1 MNFQKETHI
10 NISDIKHHQLLR
22 LWLIALA
29 PKSPISLLPSTLAV
43 AFHLLCWTLI
53 ILHLYLWIHYYWT
66 IFSFLP
72 GHVVR
77 KKMREPTCL
86 PLSGSTYNT
95 FAKSPVPLARLSK
108 LQSSNTSYNCGA
120 IMCWTKLEQGVR
132 ITYHIDEKASP
143 GTAVFKLGFEGNQVS
158 GALSWTHIL
167 KVPRRASIPSGYGWN
182 TGYIRDLKL
191 PTVRYVWMGKSSS
204 WLRLHL
210 RG

>member
-1 MNFQKETHI
+1 MNLQKETHI

-43 AFHLLCWTLI
+43 AFHLVCWTLI

-77 KKMREPTCL
+77 KKIREPTCL

-120 IMCWTKLEQGVR
+120 IMCWRNLEQELL
-132 ITYHIDEKASP
+132 IILMK
-143 GTAVFKLGFEGNQVS
+143 KLPLAQLY
-158 GALSWTHIL
+158 LSWAL
-167 KVPRRASIPSGYGWN
+167 KVTKFQELWAELI
-182 TGYIRDLKL
+182 
-191 PTVRYVWMGKSSS
+191 S
-204 WLRLHL
+204 WRCPEEPAYLQ
-210 RG
+210 GMAETQDT